1 MTTKTAD
8 GLREAIDE
16 AVVESEFPSDLSE
29 GTYTIV
35 DTSKVARAIVE
46 YLELTD
52 EKLELL
58 QFAVGPLT
66 QMSERGEY
74 WSDEEGSVESVVQPN
89 TVLEALSDVTAIV
102 SLLLEASK

>member
-8 GLREAIDE
+8 GLREAIDNVQDDH
-16 AVVESEFPSDLSE
+16 AGVPASN
-29 GTYTIV
+29 I
-35 DTSKVARAIVE
+35 ARAIVE

-89 TVLEALSDVTAIV
+89 TVLEALSDVIAID

>member
-16 AVVESEFPSDLSE
+16 AVVENEFPSDLSE

-46 YLELTD
+46 YLELHED
-52 EKLELL
+52 EY
-58 QFAVGPLT
+58 GIDMT
-66 QMSERGEY
+66 QA
-74 WSDEEGSVESVVQPN
+74 DCDK
-89 TVLEALSDVTAIV
+89 AL

>member
-1 MTTKTAD
+1 MTTKTAE
-8 GLREAIDE
+8 GLILAMMAATERAMDE
-16 AVVESEFPSDLSE
+16 GYEPHV
-29 GTYTIV
+29 Y
-35 DTSKVARAIVE
+35 VARAIVE
-46 YLELTD
+46 YLGLTD

-89 TVLEALSDVTAIV
+89 TVLEALSDVIAID